1 LSCLV
6 LSCLQS
12 KAIKPTEAETSCL
25 VFAQV
30 EADSDG
36 NIDEAITGYEGA
48 AAALRHYG
56 RDTPHAAGYL
66 LRRILVV

>member
-1 LSCLV
+1 M
-6 LSCLQS
+6 
-12 KAIKPTEAETSCL
+12 

-48 AAALRHYG
+48 
-56 RDTPHAAGYL
+56 
-66 LRRILVV
+66 